1 MIILYDIRV
10 CKLMLKKEFSLDLGL
25 IRDDSVLDYADLLD
39 LAESAAE
46 AATKLENEFSFV
58 KVFYACKK
66 QKYVLK

>member
-39 LAESAAE
+39 LA
-46 AATKLENEFSFV
+46 
-58 KVFYACKK
+58 
-66 QKYVLK
+66 

>member
-25 IRDDSVLDYADLLD
+25 IHDDSVLDYADLLD

-46 AATKLENEFSFV
+46 AATKLEEAVNLLGSVQLE
-58 KVFYACKK
+58 
-66 QKYVLK
+66 LDWLER

>member
-25 IRDDSVLDYADLLD
+25 IHDDSVLDYADLLD

-46 AATKLENEFSFV
+46 AATKLEEAVNLLGSVQLER
-58 KVFYACKK
+58 
-66 QKYVLK
+66 LER

>member
-25 IRDDSVLDYADLLD
+25 IHDDSVLDYADLLD

-46 AATKLENEFSFV
+46 AATKLEEAVNLLGSVQLE
-58 KVFYACKK
+58 
-66 QKYVLK
+66 LERLER

>member
-25 IRDDSVLDYADLLD
+25 IHDDSVRDCADLRH

-46 AATKLENEFSFV
+46 AGTKLEEAVNLLGSVQLEV
-58 KVFYACKK
+58 ER
-66 QKYVLK
+66 LER

>member
-25 IRDDSVLDYADLLD
+25 IHVDSVLDYADLLD

-46 AATKLENEFSFV
+46 AATKLEEAVNLLGSVQLE
-58 KVFYACKK
+58 
-66 QKYVLK
+66 LERLER

>member
-25 IRDDSVLDYADLLD
+25 IHDDSVLNYADLLD

-46 AATKLENEFSFV
+46 AATKLEEAVNLLGSVQLE
-58 KVFYACKK
+58 
-66 QKYVLK
+66 LERLER